1 MSARPLDPRFRVH
14 LSTVA
19 LANLADGVVAT
30 GVPLL
35 AITLT
40 RSPGLIGLLT
50 AAVWLP
56 WLLAGIPAGVLVD
69 RWDRRRTML
78 VALTLRAGLLG
89 GVALVGAAG
98 ALSIWW
104 LIGFAL
110 AYGFTEVFTDL
121 AAQAQVPALVG
132 RDGAALRSANSRLL
146 AVEQAAGG
154 FVAPPVAGALVAV
167 GAAWVTG
174 IPALIVVAAVAVL
187 ALGMR
192 GRFTAPRAA
201 VEALATVGDG
211 ADEAG
216 PGRHDAGRVGPG
228 GSRAGSLRRD
238 LGEGLGVLWR
248 HRVLRPL
255 LIAAGLWNF
264 AGTALSA
271 VFVLWMVG
279 PDSAAGLSPQA
290 WSLVLLA
297 MPVGGL
303 LGSVIAGPLTARWPE
318 MRVLVACWGT
328 AGLINLLPLLWPT
341 AWSFALFLVLA
352 GVFGV
357 VGNVISGSLRPRM
370 VEERLLGRVHGAAR
384 VIGFGT
390 MPLGAVVG
398 GQVAQWFGIP
408 AVFVGVVALMLLS
421 TALVAVRVPQRV
433 VDRWELRPTEAPAA
447 ETDTAPVA
455 A

>member
-1 MSARPLDPRFRVH
+1 MAARPLGPRFRVH

-35 AITLT
+35 AVTLT
-40 RSPGLIGLLT
+40 RSPALIGLLT

-78 VALTLRAGLLG
+78 AALTLRAVLLA
-89 GVALVGAAG
+89 GVAVVGASG
-98 ALSIWW
+98 GLGIWW

-154 FVAPPVAGALVAV
+154 FVAPPVAGLLVAV

-174 IPALIVVAAVAVL
+174 VPALIVAGAVAVL
-187 ALGMR
+187 ALGLR
-192 GRFTAPRAA
+192 GRFTAPRGAA
-201 VEALATVGDG
+201 SGTEAAAAAAT
-211 ADEAG
+211 AAK
-216 PGRHDAGRVGPG
+216 G
-228 GSRAGSLRRD
+228 GELRRE
-238 LGEGLGVLWR
+238 LGEGLGLLWR

-264 AGTALSA
+264 AASALSA
-271 VFVLWMVG
+271 VIVLWMVG
-279 PDSAAGLSPQA
+279 PGSAAGLTPQT

-303 LGSVIAGPLTARWPE
+303 LGSVVAGPLTARWPE

-328 AGLINLLPLLWPT
+328 AGLVNLLPLMWPA

-370 VEERLLGRVHGAAR
+370 VEERMLGRVHGAAR

-408 AVFVGVVALMLLS
+408 AVFVAVVLLMLVS
-421 TALVAVRVPQRV
+421 TAIVAVRVPQPV
-433 VDRWELRPTEAPAA
+433 VDRWELRPADAA
-447 ETDTAPVA
+447 TAEPDPSPVA

>member
-1 MSARPLDPRFRVH
+1 MAVRPLDRRFRVH

-35 AITLT
+35 AVTLT
-40 RSPGLIGLLT
+40 RSPALIGLLT

-78 VALTLRAGLLG
+78 VALTVRALLLAS
-89 GVALVGAAG
+89 VAVVGAAG
-98 ALSIWW
+98 GLSIWW
-104 LIGFAL
+104 LVGFAL

-132 RDGAALRSANSRLL
+132 RDGATLRSANSRLL

-154 FVAPPVAGALVAV
+154 FVAPPVAGLLVTV

-174 IPALIVVAAVAVL
+174 VPALIVVGAVVVL
-187 ALGMR
+187 ALGLR
-192 GRFTAPRAA
+192 GRFTAPRQA
-201 VEALATVGDG
+201 VDDDG
-211 ADEAG
+211 EAG
-216 PGRHDAGRVGPG
+216 AAA
-228 GSRAGSLRRD
+228 RAGSLRRE
-238 LGEGLGVLWR
+238 LGEGLSVLWR

-264 AGTALSA
+264 ASTALSA
-271 VFVLWMVG
+271 VIVLWMVG
-279 PDSAAGLSPQA
+279 PGSAGGLTPQE
-290 WSLVLLA
+290 WSLILVA

-303 LGSVIAGPLTARWPE
+303 LGSVVAGPLTSRWPE
-318 MRVLVACWGT
+318 MRVLVACWGS
-328 AGLINLLPLLWPT
+328 AGLINLLPLLWPA
-341 AWSFALFLVLA
+341 AWSFALFLICA

-357 VGNVISGSLRPRM
+357 VGNVVSGSLRPRM

-408 AVFVGVVALMLLS
+408 AVFVAVVALMLVS
-421 TALVAVRVPQRV
+421 TAIVAVRVPQPV
-433 VDRWELRPTEAPAA
+433 VDRWELRPTHVGAGAP
-447 ETDTAPVA
+447 DHVA

>member
-1 MSARPLDPRFRVH
+1 MAVRPLDRRFRVH

-35 AITLT
+35 AVTLT
-40 RSPGLIGLLT
+40 RSPALIGLLT

-78 VALTLRAGLLG
+78 VALTVRALLLAS
-89 GVALVGAAG
+89 VAVVGAAG
-98 ALSIWW
+98 GLSIWW
-104 LIGFAL
+104 LVGFAL

-132 RDGAALRSANSRLL
+132 RDGATLRSANSRLL

-154 FVAPPVAGALVAV
+154 FVAPPVAGLLVAV

-174 IPALIVVAAVAVL
+174 VPALIVVGAVVVL
-187 ALGMR
+187 ALGLR
-192 GRFTAPRAA
+192 GRFTAPRPA
-201 VEALATVGDG
+201 VDG
-211 ADEAG
+211 EGEAG
-216 PGRHDAGRVGPG
+216 AAA
-228 GSRAGSLRRD
+228 RAGSLRRE
-238 LGEGLGVLWR
+238 LGEGLSVLWR

-264 AGTALSA
+264 ASTALSA
-271 VFVLWMVG
+271 VIVLWMVG
-279 PDSAAGLSPQA
+279 PGSAGGLTPQE
-290 WSLVLLA
+290 WSLILVA

-303 LGSVIAGPLTARWPE
+303 LGSVVAGPLTSRWPE
-318 MRVLVACWGT
+318 MRVLVACWGS
-328 AGLINLLPLLWPT
+328 AGLINLLPLLWPA
-341 AWSFALFLVLA
+341 AWSFALFLICA

-357 VGNVISGSLRPRM
+357 VGNVVSGSLRPRM

-408 AVFVGVVALMLLS
+408 AVFVAVVALMLVS
-421 TALVAVRVPQRV
+421 TAIVAVRVPQPV
-433 VDRWELRPTEAPAA
+433 VDRWELRPTHVGAGAP
-447 ETDTAPVA
+447 DHVA

>member
-1 MSARPLDPRFRVH
+1 MSARPLDPRFRIH

-56 WLLAGIPAGVLVD
+56 WLLAGMPAGVLVD

-154 FVAPPVAGALVAV
+154 FVAPPVGGLLVAV

-174 IPALIVVAAVAVL
+174 VPALIVAGAVAVL
-187 ALGMR
+187 ALGLR
-192 GRFTAPRAA
+192 GRFTAPQAA
-201 VEALATVGDG
+201 
-211 ADEAG
+211 ADT
-216 PGRHDAGRVGPG
+216 DAPPA
-228 GSRAGSLRRD
+228 SRSLRRD
-238 LGEGLGVLWR
+238 LGEGLSVLWG

-255 LIAAGLWNF
+255 LIAAGVWNF
-264 AGTALSA
+264 GGTALSA

-279 PDSAAGLSPQA
+279 PGSAGGLTPQA
-290 WSLVLLA
+290 FSLVLLA

-303 LGSVIAGPLTARWPE
+303 LGSVIAGPLASRWPE
-318 MRVLVACWGT
+318 MRVLVACWGA

-341 AWSFALFLVLA
+341 AWSFALFLMCA

-390 MPLGAVVG
+390 MPLGAIVG
-398 GQVAQWFGIP
+398 GQVAEWFGMP
-408 AVFVGVVALMLLS
+408 AVFVAVVALMLLA
-421 TALVAVRVPQRV
+421 TAIVAVRVQQRV
-433 VDRWELRPTEAPAA
+433 VDRWELRAVDAVA
-447 ETDTAPVA
+447 EQPDATSVA

>member
-1 MSARPLDPRFRVH
+1 MAVRPLDRRFRVH

-35 AITLT
+35 AVTLT
-40 RSPGLIGLLT
+40 RSPALIGLLT

-78 VALTLRAGLLG
+78 VALSVRALLLAA
-89 GVALVGAAG
+89 VAVVGAAG
-98 ALSIWW
+98 GLSIWW
-104 LIGFAL
+104 LVGFAL

-132 RDGAALRSANSRLL
+132 RDGAALRNANSRLL

-154 FVAPPVAGALVAV
+154 FVAPPVAGLLVAV

-174 IPALIVVAAVAVL
+174 VPALIVVAAVAVL
-187 ALGMR
+187 ALRLR
-192 GRFTAPRAA
+192 GRFTAPRAG
-201 VEALATVGDG
+201 V
-211 ADEAG
+211 
-216 PGRHDAGRVGPG
+216 DAGGDAGAGV
-228 GSRAGSLRRD
+228 GSLRRE
-238 LGEGLGVLWR
+238 LGEGLRVLWR

-264 AGTALSA
+264 ASTALSA
-271 VFVLWMVG
+271 VIVLWMVG
-279 PDSAAGLSPQA
+279 PGSAGGLSPQE
-290 WSLVLLA
+290 WSLILLA

-303 LGSVIAGPLTARWPE
+303 LGSVVAGPLTSRWPE
-318 MRVLVACWGT
+318 MRVLVACWGS
-328 AGLINLLPLLWPT
+328 AGLINLLPLLWPA
-341 AWSFALFLVLA
+341 AWSFALFLSCA

-357 VGNVISGSLRPRM
+357 VGNVVSGSLRPRM

-398 GQVAQWFGIP
+398 GQVAEWFGIP
-408 AVFVGVVALMLLS
+408 AVFVAVVALMLLS
-421 TALVAVRVPQRV
+421 TAIVAVRVPQPV
-433 VDRWELRPTEAPAA
+433 VDRWELRPADVGPEAP
-447 ETDTAPVA
+447 ERVA

>member
-1 MSARPLDPRFRVH
+1 MAVRPLDRRFRVH

-35 AITLT
+35 AVTLT
-40 RSPGLIGLLT
+40 RSPALIGLLT

-78 VALTLRAGLLG
+78 VALSVRALLLAA
-89 GVALVGAAG
+89 VAVVGAAG
-98 ALSIWW
+98 GLSIWW
-104 LIGFAL
+104 LVGFAL

-154 FVAPPVAGALVAV
+154 FVAPPVAGLLVAV

-174 IPALIVVAAVAVL
+174 VPALIVVAAVAVL
-187 ALGMR
+187 ALRLR
-192 GRFTAPRAA
+192 GRFTAPRAG
-201 VEALATVGDG
+201 V
-211 ADEAG
+211 
-216 PGRHDAGRVGPG
+216 DAGGDAGAGV
-228 GSRAGSLRRD
+228 GSLRRE
-238 LGEGLGVLWR
+238 LGEGLRVLWR

-264 AGTALSA
+264 ASTALSA
-271 VFVLWMVG
+271 VIVLWMVG
-279 PDSAAGLSPQA
+279 PGSAGGLSPQE
-290 WSLVLLA
+290 WSLILLA

-303 LGSVIAGPLTARWPE
+303 LGSVVAGPLTSRWPE
-318 MRVLVACWGT
+318 MRVLVACWGF
-328 AGLINLLPLLWPT
+328 AGLINLLPLLWPA
-341 AWSFALFLVLA
+341 AWSFALFLSCA

-357 VGNVISGSLRPRM
+357 VGNVVSGSLRPRM
-370 VEERLLGRVHGAAR
+370 VEERLLGRVHGAGR

-398 GQVAQWFGIP
+398 GQVAEWFGIP
-408 AVFVGVVALMLLS
+408 AVFVAVVALMLLS
-421 TALVAVRVPQRV
+421 TAIVAVRVPQPV
-433 VDRWELRPTEAPAA
+433 VDRWELRPADVGPEAP
-447 ETDTAPVA
+447 ERVA

>member
-1 MSARPLDPRFRVH
+1 MPARQLDPRFRIH
-14 LSTVA
+14 LSTVG

-40 RSPGLIGLLT
+40 RSPGLIGVLT

-69 RWDRRRTML
+69 RWDRRHTML
-78 VALTLRAGLLG
+78 VALGLRAALLAV
-89 GVALVGAAG
+89 VALVGAAG

-110 AYGFTEVFTDL
+110 VYGFTEVFTDL

-154 FVAPPVAGALVAV
+154 FVAPPVAGLLVAV

-174 IPALIVVAAVAVL
+174 VPALIVVGAVVVL
-187 ALGMR
+187 ALGLR
-192 GRFTAPRAA
+192 GRFAAPRAA
-201 VEALATVGDG
+201 
-211 ADEAG
+211 ADHLPAAASASRLG
-216 PGRHDAGRVGPG
+216 VLRH
-228 GSRAGSLRRD
+228 D
-238 LGEGLGVLWR
+238 LGEGLSVLWR

-264 AGTALSA
+264 GSTALSA

-279 PDSAAGLSPQA
+279 PGSAAGLTPQA
-290 WSLVLLA
+290 FSLVLLA

-303 LGSVIAGPLTARWPE
+303 LGSVVAGPVTARWSE
-318 MRVLVACWGT
+318 MRVLVACWG
-328 AGLINLLPLLWPT
+328 AAALVNLLPLLWPA
-341 AWSFALFLVLA
+341 AWSFALFLMCA

-357 VGNVISGSLRPRM
+357 VGNVVSGSLRPRM

-384 VIGFGT
+384 VIGFGA
-390 MPLGAVVG
+390 MPLGAVAG

-408 AVFVGVVALMLLS
+408 AVFLTVVVLMLLS
-421 TALVAVRVPQRV
+421 TAIVAVRVPQSV
-433 VDRWELRPTEAPAA
+433 VDRWELRPTDSAAA
-447 ETDTAPVA
+447 EPDSAPVA

>member
-1 MSARPLDPRFRVH
+1 MAVRPLDRRFRVH

-35 AITLT
+35 AVTLT
-40 RSPGLIGLLT
+40 RSPALIGLLT

-78 VALTLRAGLLG
+78 VALTVRALLLAS
-89 GVALVGAAG
+89 VAVVGAAG
-98 ALSIWW
+98 GLSIWW
-104 LIGFAL
+104 LVGFAL

-132 RDGAALRSANSRLL
+132 RDGATLRSANSRLL

-154 FVAPPVAGALVAV
+154 FVAPPVAGLLVAV

-174 IPALIVVAAVAVL
+174 VPALIVVGAVVVL
-187 ALGMR
+187 ALGLR
-192 GRFTAPRAA
+192 GRFTAPRPA
-201 VEALATVGDG
+201 VDG
-211 ADEAG
+211 EGEAG
-216 PGRHDAGRVGPG
+216 AAA
-228 GSRAGSLRRD
+228 RAGSLRRE
-238 LGEGLGVLWR
+238 LGEGLSVLWR

-264 AGTALSA
+264 ASTALSA
-271 VFVLWMVG
+271 VIVLWMVG
-279 PDSAAGLSPQA
+279 PGSAGGLTPQE
-290 WSLVLLA
+290 WSLILVA

-303 LGSVIAGPLTARWPE
+303 FGSVVAGPLTSRWPE
-318 MRVLVACWGT
+318 MRVLVACWGS
-328 AGLINLLPLLWPT
+328 AGLINLLPLLWPA
-341 AWSFALFLVLA
+341 AWSFALFLICA

-357 VGNVISGSLRPRM
+357 VGNVVSGSLRPRM

-408 AVFVGVVALMLLS
+408 AVFVAVVALMLVS
-421 TALVAVRVPQRV
+421 TAIVAVRVPQPV
-433 VDRWELRPTEAPAA
+433 VDRWELRPTHVGAGAP
-447 ETDTAPVA
+447 DHVA

>member
-1 MSARPLDPRFRVH
+1 MAVRPLDRRFRVH

-35 AITLT
+35 AVTLT
-40 RSPGLIGLLT
+40 RSPALIGLLT

-78 VALTLRAGLLG
+78 VALSVRALLLAT
-89 GVALVGAAG
+89 VAVVGAAG
-98 ALSIWW
+98 GLSIWW
-104 LIGFAL
+104 LVGFAL

-132 RDGAALRSANSRLL
+132 RDGASLRSANSRLL

-154 FVAPPVAGALVAV
+154 FVAPPVAGLLVAV

-174 IPALIVVAAVAVL
+174 VPALIVVAAVAVL
-187 ALGMR
+187 ALGLR
-192 GRFTAPRAA
+192 GRFTAPRPA
-201 VEALATVGDG
+201 VDAGG
-211 ADEAG
+211 EAG
-216 PGRHDAGRVGPG
+216 GEAGAGVGV
-228 GSRAGSLRRD
+228 ASLRRE

-264 AGTALSA
+264 ASTALSA
-271 VFVLWMVG
+271 VIVLWMVG
-279 PDSAAGLSPQA
+279 PGSAGGLTPQQ
-290 WSLVLLA
+290 WSLILLA

-303 LGSVIAGPLTARWPE
+303 LGSVIAGPLTSRWPE
-318 MRVLVACWGT
+318 MRVLVACWGS
-328 AGLINLLPLLWPT
+328 AGLINLLPLLWPG
-341 AWSFALFLVLA
+341 AWSFALFLMCA

-357 VGNVISGSLRPRM
+357 VGNVVSGSLRPRM

-384 VIGFGT
+384 VIGFGA

-408 AVFVGVVALMLLS
+408 AVFVAVVALMLLS
-421 TALVAVRVPQRV
+421 TAIVAVRVPQPI
-433 VDRWELRPTEAPAA
+433 VDRWELRPAEAASTEEHP
-447 ETDTAPVA
+447 APVA

>member
-1 MSARPLDPRFRVH
+1 MSPRPLDRRFRVH

-30 GVPLL
+30 GVPLV
-35 AITLT
+35 AVTLT
-40 RSPGLIGLLT
+40 RSPALIGLLT

-78 VALTLRAGLLG
+78 VSLSLRAALLA
-89 GVALVGAAG
+89 GVAAVGAAG
-98 ALSIWW
+98 GLSIWW
-104 LIGFAL
+104 LVGFAL

-132 RDGAALRSANSRLL
+132 RDGASLRSANSRLL
-146 AVEQAAGG
+146 AVEQSAGG

-174 IPALIVVAAVAVL
+174 VPALIVVAAVAVL
-187 ALGMR
+187 ALGLR
-192 GRFTAPRAA
+192 GRFTAPSA
-201 VEALATVGDG
+201 ALAAPST
-211 ADEAG
+211 ADRN
-216 PGRHDAGRVGPG
+216 PDAGSVGHDDGGPVG
-228 GSRAGSLRRD
+228 SETSGSRAGSLRRD

-318 MRVLVACWGT
+318 MRVL
-328 AGLINLLPLLWPT
+328 
-341 AWSFALFLVLA
+341 
-352 GVFGV
+352 
-357 VGNVISGSLRPRM
+357 
-370 VEERLLGRVHGAAR
+370 GRVSLCVKPEG
-384 VIGFGT
+384 
-390 MPLGAVVG
+390 
-398 GQVAQWFGIP
+398 
-408 AVFVGVVALMLLS
+408 
-421 TALVAVRVPQRV
+421 
-433 VDRWELRPTEAPAA
+433 DRA
-447 ETDTAPVA
+447 
-455 A
+455 

>member
-1 MSARPLDPRFRVH
+1 MAVRPLDRRFRVH

-35 AITLT
+35 AVTLT
-40 RSPGLIGLLT
+40 RSPALIGLLT

-78 VALTLRAGLLG
+78 VALSVRALLLAA
-89 GVALVGAAG
+89 VAVVGAAG
-98 ALSIWW
+98 GLSIWW
-104 LIGFAL
+104 LVGFAL

-154 FVAPPVAGALVAV
+154 FVAPPVAGLLVAV

-174 IPALIVVAAVAVL
+174 VPALIVVAAVAVL
-187 ALGMR
+187 ALRLR
-192 GRFTAPRAA
+192 GRFTAPRAG
-201 VEALATVGDG
+201 V
-211 ADEAG
+211 
-216 PGRHDAGRVGPG
+216 DAGGDAGAGV
-228 GSRAGSLRRD
+228 GSLRRE
-238 LGEGLGVLWR
+238 LGEGLRVLWR

-264 AGTALSA
+264 ASTALSA
-271 VFVLWMVG
+271 VIVLWMVG
-279 PDSAAGLSPQA
+279 PGSAGGLSPQE
-290 WSLVLLA
+290 WSLILLA

-303 LGSVIAGPLTARWPE
+303 LGSVVAGPLTSRWPE
-318 MRVLVACWGT
+318 MRVLVACWGS
-328 AGLINLLPLLWPT
+328 AGLINLLPLLWPA
-341 AWSFALFLVLA
+341 AWSFALFLSCA

-357 VGNVISGSLRPRM
+357 VGNVVSGSLRPRM

-398 GQVAQWFGIP
+398 GQVAEWFGIP
-408 AVFVGVVALMLLS
+408 AVFVAVVALMLLS
-421 TALVAVRVPQRV
+421 TAIVAVRVPQPV
-433 VDRWELRPTEAPAA
+433 VDRWELRPADVGPEAP
-447 ETDTAPVA
+447 ERVA